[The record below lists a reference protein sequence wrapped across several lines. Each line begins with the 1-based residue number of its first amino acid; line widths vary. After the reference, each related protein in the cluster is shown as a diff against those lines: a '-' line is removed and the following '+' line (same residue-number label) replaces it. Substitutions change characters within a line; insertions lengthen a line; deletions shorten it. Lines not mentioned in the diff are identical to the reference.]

1 MMSSPDL
8 AGSSLHYACPKTS
21 WNLHFRRT
29 QADSWNCGENTGRA
43 IDLKIV
49 TTCAC
54 QWLLAIFFFPPPSK
68 WMILFILLFFVG
80 KSAFCRPVP
89 GYSYRKVERAEARL
103 RRAPTHKAMV
113 LKGLFMT
120 ICACKRLQGFC
131 FLCVGTKYR
140 NERPLL
146 PNGPQTPS
154 WSLAVKMSFPQTAR
168 TR

>member
-1 MMSSPDL
+1 M
-8 AGSSLHYACPKTS
+8 PKNELKPS
-21 WNLHFRRT
+21 FPP
-29 QADSWNCGENTGRA
+29 NTGRFLKLWREHGQGNRSEDSY
-43 IDLKIV
+43 DLRMSV
-49 TTCAC
+49 ASRH
-54 QWLLAIFFFPPPSK
+54 LFFSPPSK
-68 WMILFILLFFVG
+68 WMIFFLLLFFVG

-140 NERPLL
+140 NESPLL

-154 WSLAVKMSFPQTAR
+154 WSFAVKMSFPQTAP